1 MTFRIRLRSVVAAA
15 LILLPAVS
23 AAGCPDEQTIDA
35 MAEAFLTKTPGPI
48 LPSEASLDDGYCA
61 QKKYLALLSSA
72 LGTPV
77 GYKAGLTNKP
87 LQERFGAKEPLGGVM
102 FAPMLLAS
110 GTSLDA
116 KYGVQPVYEADLIV
130 TVKDERI
137 NEARTPE
144 EALRSLGEVV
154 PYIELLDLQAEAKS
168 LNLATIA
175 AYNIVSRHGVTGK
188 GIHVEATAEF
198 VEALANMESITTDDT
213 GRVIQTAKGSD
224 ILGNPLNVV
233 LWLTRH
239 VNAQGHRLRA
249 GDVLSLGA
257 MGKFHPTEAG
267 RTIKVRYIGLPGGD
281 SEAVVTFR

>member
-1 MTFRIRLRSVVAAA
+1 MRPVLLAAV
-15 LILLPAVS
+15 LTLLPAVA
-23 AAGCPDEQTIDA
+23 AAGCPDEQAIDA
-35 MAEAFLTKTPGPI
+35 MAKAFLQKTPGPI
-48 LPSEASLDDGYCA
+48 LPRDASLDDGYCA
-61 QKKYLALLSSA
+61 QKKYLALLSSD
-72 LGTPV
+72 LGNPV
-77 GYKAGLTNKP
+77 GYKAGLTNTP
-87 LQERFGAKEPLGGVM
+87 LQERFGASEPLGGLM
-102 FAPMLLAS
+102 FASMLLPS

-116 KYGVQPVYEADLIV
+116 QYGVRPVYEADLIV

-154 PYIELLDLQAEAKS
+154 PFIELLDLQAEATS
-168 LNLATIA
+168 LNLATIT

-188 GIHVEATAEF
+188 GIPVEATAGF
-198 VEALANMESITTDDT
+198 IEALANMQSITTDDT
-213 GRVIQTAKGSD
+213 GRVIQIARGSD

-267 RTIKVRYIGLPGGD
+267 RTITVRYTGLPGGD